1 MAPLPPFQ
9 TTGGYGG
16 NPSLVVDPASG
27 LSSSLVDT
35 ADGFP
40 TLHPVLTPG
49 GGLLPFV
56 IDPIP
61 ISPAIGMP
69 EINSVLIELRV
80 IAALLHMQMG
90 VLAPDLQIMRADE
103 AWNTSFP
110 NSAAGV
116 SAPNSAYAL

>member
-1 MAPLPPFQ
+1 MATPPFQ

-16 NPSLVVDPASG
+16 NASVVVDPASG

-40 TLHPVLTPG
+40 VLSPYLNPNGTLT
-49 GGLLPFV
+49 PFV

-69 EINSVLIELRV
+69 EINALVVELRV
-80 IAALLHMQMG
+80 ISQLLHMQMG

-110 NSAAGV
+110 STTTAP
-116 SAPNSAYAL
+116 SAPNTALAM